1 MGCWLLQPR
10 AQAAASGVNL
20 CVSKTVENTS
30 NPAVH
35 LLMCCD
41 ARWNFYECFAGHQCL
56 GVGALSQFQLEK
68 RPWHLFLE
76 TTRKDIMVFLQLR
89 HVNFPVL
96 LGICFFLVV
105 WRKGSQRVMMCH
117 AVPDSLGACLPWSLF
132 RRRGHEGSVRSRD
145 TGKRNLESSLHVS
158 WRPSRV
164 DILGVGTTD
173 LSA

>member
-1 MGCWLLQPR
+1 MTSFSGNN
-10 AQAAASGVNL
+10 AQRHYGF
-20 CVSKTVENTS
+20 
-30 NPAVH
+30 PAIET
-35 LLMCCD
+35 C
-41 ARWNFYECFAGHQCL
+41 E
-56 GVGALSQFQLEK
+56 LSSS
-68 RPWHLFLE
+68 PGN
-76 TTRKDIMVFLQLR
+76 M
-89 HVNFPVL
+89 
-96 LGICFFLVV
+96 FFLVV